1 MNTSKRGF
9 EVRALGEIAIRCNCF
24 DQMAEF
30 YENIIGLKRLKGNH
44 SEGIF
49 FFRIADGIAGH
60 TTVLAL
66 FNAELGRDAGSSSTN
81 LPTNAGHASSLHHIA
96 LSIPYSEQ
104 DAAISWYEKNNI
116 EYQIEIFGWVG
127 WRGVFVKDP
136 DGNTVELVAFNEG
149 LLANV

>member
-49 FFRIADGIAGH
+49 FLESQMGSLAIQRFSRSLMLNSAGMLGVLPRTYQLLPATHHRYIILLFQYRIRNKM
-60 TTVLAL
+60 LQY
-66 FNAELGRDAGSSSTN
+66 LGTRKT
-81 LPTNAGHASSLHHIA
+81 I
-96 LSIPYSEQ
+96 LSI
-104 DAAISWYEKNNI
+104 K
-116 EYQIEIFGWVG
+116 
-127 WRGVFVKDP
+127 
-136 DGNTVELVAFNEG
+136 
-149 LLANV
+149 